1 MILLNT
7 WATQALN
14 KLTEGKKNVSGNK
27 EKAMAPAVAAQLE
40 SFCRQDAEFAQA
52 VAQGG
57 TFADCMK
64 EVAKGVGSSI
74 SDLDAYKK
82 AVAFYFPGAEV
93 KMKLTIDLIGKAA
106 GEDRPASE
114 PVAAQPAPA
123 EEKPKV
129 ISLDLDF
136 DLSDFFG

>member
-7 WATQALN
+7 WATEAIN
-14 KLTEGKKNVSGNK
+14 KLEEGKKNVSGNK

-64 EVAKGVGSSI
+64 AVANGVGSSI

-93 KMKLTIDLIGKAA
+93 KMQLTIDLIGDAA
-106 GEDRPASE
+106 GETE
-114 PVAAQPAPA
+114 PEATPVEAPAP
-123 EEKPKV
+123 EKPKV
-129 ISLDLDF
+129 ISLNLDDGF
-136 DLSDFFG
+136 DLSDFF